1 MRPLYWAFYVSI
13 PVYGGGTGAIGI
25 YDPNYSADVGYNS
38 SSNDASLATNQSIIT
53 VTGLLKKQLQD
64 NLSFAYGVSYASV
77 SGSISGDTYTASG
90 TSFQIGL
97 EYALTKNL
105 SLKSYYSP
113 LSLTTTTFLGST
125 VNSTRIGQDIVLGVG
140 YLF

>member
-25 YDPNYSADVGYNS
+25 YDPNYSAEVGYNS

-97 EYALTKNL
+97 
-105 SLKSYYSP
+105 
-113 LSLTTTTFLGST
+113 
-125 VNSTRIGQDIVLGVG
+125 
-140 YLF
+140 